1 MSKPIKFDSVIVCDD
16 IRREDNGKALLIG
29 VYAGDILVPRF
40 PAAMQ
45 LSFYIIGSARKG
57 VAATMEFRI
66 QHTLQ
71 NRETP
76 ATKAKANII
85 GAEIGR
91 SSVVV
96 LPRVPFNFDE
106 ATDLTTSIL
115 EGAEWRVLDR
125 KRVRLA
131 SEPVA

>member
-1 MSKPIKFDSVIVCDD
+1 MSNPVKFASVIVCDD

-29 VYAGDILVPRF
+29 AYAGDILVPQF
-40 PAAMQ
+40 PAAVQ
-45 LSFYIIGSARKG
+45 LSFYVTGIAKN
-57 VAATMEFRI
+57 AAASIAEFRI

-71 NRETP
+71 NGETP
-76 ATKAKANII
+76 MVSAKANIA

-91 SSVVV
+91 ASVVV

-106 ATDLTTSIL
+106 ATDLTTSVL
-115 EGAEWRVLDR
+115 DGAEWRVLDR

-131 SEPVA
+131 SEPAA